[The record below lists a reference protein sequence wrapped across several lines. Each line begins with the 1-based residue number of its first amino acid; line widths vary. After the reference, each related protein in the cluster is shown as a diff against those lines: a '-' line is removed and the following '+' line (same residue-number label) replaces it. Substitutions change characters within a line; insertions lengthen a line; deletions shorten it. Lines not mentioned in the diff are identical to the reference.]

1 MLRRVQADVHRSSS
15 RPDLASAAGLD
26 CETGRLASP
35 AATWWE
41 NQHHMSPN
49 ASWTLD
55 PGVIIGVA
63 IAGGAYGVRWRRV
76 RRGRSTLRQAEA
88 PVWRLLCFLGA
99 LLTVVV
105 ALVSPV
111 DALADQVFFMH
122 MIQHMLLLDLVPILA
137 ILGFTKVILR
147 PVTRAVSELERRAR
161 ALAAP
166 AFAVVVYVAVIWG
179 WHIPAAYDFALRHS
193 AVHVLEHV
201 SFLLAGSLYWWHLLS
216 PIRARMRLSG
226 MGPIV
231 YMTATK
237 LFVGALGMGL
247 AFAPSALYEYY
258 VHHARFWGLS
268 AGDDQSI
275 AGLIMAVEQSVVMG
289 IALVVLFARALT
301 ESEREQQRRERY
313 ELA

>member
-1 MLRRVQADVHRSSS
+1 MSIVRPARPLLARGPSWIAS
-15 RPDLASAAGLD
+15 R
-26 CETGRLASP
+26 RLASR

-41 NQHHMSPN
+41 NPQHMSPD

-55 PGVIIGVA
+55 PGVVIGVA
-63 IAGGAYGVRWRRV
+63 IAGAAYTGRWWRV
-76 RRGRSTLRQAEA
+76 RRGGSTLRGAEA

-99 LLTVVV
+99 LLTVLL

-122 MIQHMLLLDLVPILA
+122 MVQHMLLLDLVPILA

-147 PVTRAVSELERRAR
+147 PITRAVGELERRAR
-161 ALAAP
+161 ALAHP
-166 AFAVVVYVAVIWG
+166 AFAVLLYVAVIWG
-179 WHIPAAYDFALRHS
+179 WHVPAAYDFALRHS
-193 AVHVLEHV
+193 AVHALEHS

-216 PIRARMRLSG
+216 PIRARMRLHG
-226 MGPIV
+226 MGPVV
-231 YMTATK
+231 YMAATK

-247 AFAPSALYEYY
+247 AFAPSALYPYY
-258 VHHARFWGLS
+258 VHHAHFWGLS
-268 AGDDQSI
+268 AADDQSI
-275 AGLIMAVEQSVVMG
+275 AGLIMAVEQSMVMG
-289 IALVVLFARALT
+289 IALVVLFARALA